1 MDPPHR
7 DVTKYEIGIGN
18 KVSLMVSWFST
29 FIAGLVICLLRD
41 WLLTLFMCVLLPFAA
56 IVSGVTTRVSG
67 GGGEKRRG
75 GEGRGGVGG
84 GERRSGGG
92 GERRSG
98 GGRGGVGG
106 GRGGVGGEK
115 RSGGG
120 RGGVGGGG
128 ERRSGGGRGG
138 VGGGE
143 RRSGERKGF
152 GDKIFGRE
160 NLVRGRFFMIIGCFL
175 VVKNVYFWAVCWDG

>member
-75 GEGRGGVGG
+75 GGERRGVGG
-84 GERRSGGG
+84 KKGE
-92 GERRSG
+92 EEG
-98 GGRGGVGG
+98 GGRGEK
-106 GRGGVGGEK
+106 RRGGEK

-120 RGGVGGGG
+120 EEEGGGGGG
-128 ERRSGGGRGG
+128 EEEW
-138 VGGGE
+138 GGE

-160 NLVRGRFFMIIGCFL
+160 NFVRGRFFIIIGCFL